1 MARSH
6 VRLSSVVVLLAL
18 AACGGEL
25 PPAQDAGTNGPD
37 AGTAQDAGAPGDAG
51 VAADAGEVTPDAGT
65 TAPDAGTP
73 DAGEVG
79 PVRYPGGTRHSP
91 LTPSVATRLR
101 TVSSLPAKE
110 DVFAKVGDSITVSS
124 KFLHCFANPG
134 ALVLDGR
141 THLQSTVDHFRAGQA
156 GTTTPFD
163 RVSLAAGVGWRT
175 EQMLAGNP
183 APIDQELS
191 ALTPRAAV
199 FMLGT
204 NDMGFNDLDTYGREM
219 FTLVDRILGRGV
231 VPILSTVPP
240 RGDSTNADARVPRY
254 NAVVRG
260 IAQARQVPYVDLH
273 RELEPLPS
281 RGLIS
286 DGVHLTAGSNACD
299 FSAAGLQ
306 YAQNARNLLNL
317 EALHRLRGVLQGGT
331 APDAAP
337 AALQGTGTAA
347 DPFIIPSLPFV
358 DSRDTRKDGANRLS
372 TYPGCSSSADES
384 GPELYYQLDVAAPTN
399 LRAYVISL
407 GNSDMDIHL
416 LGVGQTGSDC
426 LVRNHKV
433 ITRTGVQ
440 GRTYLSI
447 DTYVSGGQALTGEYL
462 LVVLADP

>member
-1 MARSH
+1 ME
-6 VRLSSVVVLLAL
+6 RLLLRHSSVVAVLAL

-25 PPAQDAGTNGPD
+25 PLPQDDGGTNIADG
-37 AGTAQDAGAPGDAG
+37 G
-51 VAADAGEVTPDAGT
+51 VVQDAGEVTDAGEASPDAGT
-65 TAPDAGTP
+65 PDAGTP

-91 LTPSVATRLR
+91 LTSAVAARLR
-101 TVSSLPAKE
+101 TVAALSAAKE
-110 DVFAKVGDSITVSS
+110 NVFAKVGDSITVSS
-124 KFLHCFANPG
+124 KFMHCFANPG

-141 THLQSTVDHFRAGQA
+141 TQLQSTVDHFRAGQA

-175 EQMLAGNP
+175 EQMLAGTP
-183 APIDQELS
+183 APIDQELD
-191 ALTPRAAV
+191 ALTPSAAV

-219 FTLVDRILGRGV
+219 FTLVDRMLGRGV

-240 RGDSTNADARVPRY
+240 RASATADARVPRY

-281 RGLIS
+281 RGLVS

-317 EALHRLRGVLQGGT
+317 EALHRLRGVLQGGA
-331 APDAAP
+331 APDVAP
-337 AALQGTGTAA
+337 VALSGTGTAEN
-347 DPFIIPSLPFV
+347 PFVVSSLPFV
-358 DSRDTRKDGANRLS
+358 DSRDTRKEGANRLS
-372 TYPGCSSSADES
+372 TYPGCNSSADES
-384 GPELYYQLDVAAPTN
+384 GPEMYYQLDLAVPTN

-407 GNSDMDIHL
+407 GSSDLDIHL

-426 LVRNHKV
+426 LERNHKV
-433 ITRTGVQ
+433 ITRAGVQ
-440 GRTYLSI
+440 GRTYLSV
-447 DTYVSGGQALTGEYL
+447 DTYVSGGQALSGEYL